1 MKHALF
7 AILVLLSGQAAASQA
22 DDDYVACLIG
32 QAAVA
37 LLQQN
42 PPMTDAEAAQEVAYG
57 FCPEPASVSADP
69 NGEAVESVSDYV
81 NLMVERM
88 AAE

>member
-1 MKHALF
+1 MKT
-7 AILVLLSGQAAASQA
+7 ILVAAALLFTAPAFGSPS
-22 DDDYVACLIG
+22 DDYVACLIG

-57 FCPEPASVSADP
+57 FCPEPASVGADP
-69 NGEAVESVSDYV
+69 NGEAVEGIGDYV

>member
-7 AILVLLSGQAAASQA
+7 AALVLLSGQAFASPN
-22 DDDYVACLIG
+22 DDYVACLIG
-32 QAAVA
+32 RAAVA
-37 LLQQN
+37 LLKQN

-57 FCPEPASVSADP
+57 FCPEPASIATDP

>member
-1 MKHALF
+1 MKT
-7 AILVLLSGQAAASQA
+7 ILVAAMLLSPMAAFASP

-32 QAAVA
+32 RSAVA
-37 LLQQN
+37 LLKQN
-42 PPMTDAEAAQEVAYG
+42 PPMEDASTAQEVAYG
-57 FCPEPASVSADP
+57 VCPEPESVSADP
-69 NGEAVESVSDYV
+69 NGEAAESISDYV

>member
-1 MKHALF
+1 MKTILVAAALLIAAPLF
-7 AILVLLSGQAAASQA
+7 ASPS
-22 DDDYVACLIG
+22 DDYVACLIG
-32 QAAVA
+32 QSAVA
-37 LLQQN
+37 LLKQN

-57 FCPEPASVSADP
+57 FCPEPASVGADP
-69 NGEAVESVSDYV
+69 NGEAVEGIGDYV